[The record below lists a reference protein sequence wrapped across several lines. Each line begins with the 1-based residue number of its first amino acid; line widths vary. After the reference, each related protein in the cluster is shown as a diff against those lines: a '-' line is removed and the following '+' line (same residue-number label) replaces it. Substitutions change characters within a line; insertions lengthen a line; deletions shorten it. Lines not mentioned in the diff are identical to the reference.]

1 MDSNS
6 RIKAVVSNTSTL
18 SISIVV
24 QPAPSTPNMPNRPS
38 KPPPTSDNHHR
49 PNTSKQEYEVPIVA
63 QPENYIAQDVEFYNA
78 PKFSD
83 MINAETNI
91 AVVGKSEFK
100 FQAVSQFTTP
110 TAIPI
115 VPNNIKVPQPTTPT
129 SILIVPNNPKKHA
142 YAASEGKK
150 KNANDCYHLSPKD
163 AAVFISLLTLALT
176 IIHFIFILSYL
187 PNTKYIAYAHCAVSI
202 ILVLGHSIVGI
213 SSFQNSDLPYVLYF
227 FFSREYMSS
236 VYRMLSYT
244 HIGYMIVYGGVSL
257 LKSTQLTEY
266 LQIQPG
272 IVVGFFVL
280 HLVCGICLY
289 IAGYVYS
296 RLKIPYRITSDM
308 VDTADTLA

>member
-129 SILIVPNNPKKHA
+129 SILIVPNNPKKTCLRRFRR
-142 YAASEGKK
+142 KK
-150 KNANDCYHLSPKD
+150 KERQRLLS
-163 AAVFISLLTLALT
+163 FITQGCRRIYFSLDPRPHDYSFYLHPQLPSKHE
-176 IIHFIFILSYL
+176 IHCVRPLR
-187 PNTKYIAYAHCAVSI
+187 
-202 ILVLGHSIVGI
+202 
-213 SSFQNSDLPYVLYF
+213 
-227 FFSREYMSS
+227 REY
-236 VYRMLSYT
+236 
-244 HIGYMIVYGGVSL
+244 
-257 LKSTQLTEY
+257 Y
-266 LQIQPG
+266 LGPG
-272 IVVGFFVL
+272 AQY
-280 HLVCGICLY
+280 CW
-289 IAGYVYS
+289 
-296 RLKIPYRITSDM
+296 D
-308 VDTADTLA
+308 